1 VEEIRT
7 RAFVLRTR
15 SYGES
20 DVIAVLLSADHGK
33 LSGIAR
39 GAKRSKRRFAGPALE
54 PFQELDVRLGRRPH
68 SDLAFLHECSVVTS
82 HHAVAA
88 DIEAYAWASYLC
100 ELTEVMTP
108 ERDACPELYRL
119 FRELLGRL
127 AGGAPATAASHHY
140 VLALLDW
147 AGWGPDFSRCSV
159 CEQPLEA
166 ASRPIVDPRGSGLM
180 CAAHEAEQRGA
191 DPGDPGFEPS
201 RRIVD
206 DELLTYICGLRVAV
220 VDAVNTEATP
230 EVPVAATA
238 LLHRLVDLHL
248 HRPLKSRAFLA
259 TITSAGPVVPKAPSR

>member
-1 VEEIRT
+1 MEEIRT

-39 GAKRSKRRFAGPALE
+39 GARRSRRRFAGPALE

-82 HHAVAA
+82 HHAVAS
-88 DIEAYAWASYLC
+88 DIDAYAWASYLC

-119 FRELLGRL
+119 FRDLLERL
-127 AGGAPATAASHHY
+127 AGGAAAAAVSHRY

-147 AGWGPDFSRCSV
+147 AGWGPDFSRCSM
-159 CEQPLEA
+159 CDQPLHA

-180 CAAHEAEQRGA
+180 CATHEAEARGA
-191 DPGDPGFEPS
+191 DPADPHFEPS
-201 RRIVD
+201 RRIID
-206 DELLTYICGLRVAV
+206 DELLIYVRGLRS
-220 VDAVNTEATP
+220 EAAGQGTP
-230 EVPVAATA
+230 EVPAAATA

-248 HRPLKSRAFLA
+248 QRPLKSRAFLA
-259 TITSAGPVVPKAPSR
+259 SITSAGPVVPKAPSR

>member
-20 DVIAVLLSADHGK
+20 DVIAVLLSAEHGK

-39 GAKRSKRRFAGPALE
+39 GARRSRRRFAGPALE

-82 HHAVAA
+82 HHALAS
-88 DIEAYAWASYLC
+88 DIDAYAWASYLC

-119 FRELLGRL
+119 FRDLLDRL
-127 AGGAPATAASHHY
+127 TGGAPAAAASHRY

-147 AGWGPDFSRCSV
+147 AGWGPDFSRCSM
-159 CEQPLEA
+159 CDRTLYA

-180 CAAHEAEQRGA
+180 CVTHEAEARGA
-191 DPGDPGFEPS
+191 DPEDPEFEPS
-201 RRIVD
+201 RRVVD
-206 DELLTYICGLRVAV
+206 DELLTYVRGLRA
-220 VDAVNTEATP
+220 EAAGAETTH